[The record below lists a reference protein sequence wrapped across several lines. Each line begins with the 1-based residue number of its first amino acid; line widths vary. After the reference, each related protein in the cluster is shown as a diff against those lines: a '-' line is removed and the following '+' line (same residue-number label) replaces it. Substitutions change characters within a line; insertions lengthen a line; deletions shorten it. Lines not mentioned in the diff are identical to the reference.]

1 MKKIAF
7 PFVLSLFVFAGLLS
21 CSDDK
26 SDDPAR
32 VQLHLVDAEGDYEQV
47 NVEIIDIQYNS
58 SEDEDGWTSME
69 PQGGYPIH
77 TDLTK
82 LIAGNSLLLS
92 DELIPAGTMKQIRLV
107 LSDNNTLLLEGD
119 AELIHLETPSAEQ
132 SGLKIQLDTELEPG
146 FSYTFIL
153 DWDVQR
159 SVVKAGN
166 SGQYILKP
174 VINAIAE
181 VNSGSLSGNV
191 TGDLLDDMVAEA
203 VPLPGVTVNLH
214 TLDEQYVASTLTD
227 AEGKFLFQGLEPGQY
242 RIKMEEL
249 EFVPYVSP
257 QPLEISAGMVTD
269 AGTIELLV
277 PVN

>member
-1 MKKIAF
+1 MKKIAIPIVF
-7 PFVLSLFVFAGLLS
+7 SLFLFTGLLS

-26 SDDPAR
+26 SDAPAR

-58 SEDEDGWTSME
+58 SEDEDGWTSMD
-69 PQGGYPIH
+69 PQGGYPIQ

-107 LSDNNTLLLEGD
+107 LSDNNTLLLEG
-119 AELIHLETPSAEQ
+119 ATELIPLETPSAQQ
-132 SGLKIQLDTELEPG
+132 SGLKIQLDTELQPG

-181 VNSGSLSGNV
+181 VNSGSLSGTV
-191 TGDLLDDMVAEA
+191 AGDLLDDLVDAA
-203 VPLPGVTVNLH
+203 VPLGDVTVNLH
-214 TLDEQYVASTLTD
+214 TTDEQYVASTLTD
-227 AEGKFLFQGLEPGQY
+227 AEGRFVFQGIAPGEYLIKIEEPA
-242 RIKMEEL
+242 
-249 EFVPYVSP
+249 FVPYVSP
-257 QPLEISAGMVTD
+257 QPLAITAGIVTD